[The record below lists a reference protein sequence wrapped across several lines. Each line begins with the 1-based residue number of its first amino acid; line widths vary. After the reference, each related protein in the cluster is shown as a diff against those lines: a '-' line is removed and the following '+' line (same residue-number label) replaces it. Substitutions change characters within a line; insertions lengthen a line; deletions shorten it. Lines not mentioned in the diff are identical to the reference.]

1 MIITI
6 FGREIAMLGKEIS
19 ETFCFFYTLGI
30 G

>member
-6 FGREIAMLGKEIS
+6 FGREIAMLGKEIR
-19 ETFCFFYTLGI
+19 ETFFFYTLGI